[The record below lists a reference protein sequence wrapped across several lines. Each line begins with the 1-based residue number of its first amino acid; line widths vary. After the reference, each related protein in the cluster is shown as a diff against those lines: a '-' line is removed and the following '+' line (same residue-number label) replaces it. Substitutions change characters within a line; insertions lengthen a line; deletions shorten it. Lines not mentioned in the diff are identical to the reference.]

1 MRGILQGPLK
11 VSAHIGIALSFV
23 ATGSVTAY
31 AAQQNKIERIEV
43 AFVLDTTGSMEGLI
57 DGAKRKIWTIANT
70 IVDIQPDADIRMA
83 LIGYRDRGDDYV
95 IKSFDMSKDLQAL
108 YGNLTRFEADGG
120 GDEPEAVN
128 EALDTAV
135 SKLTW
140 SDKQGT
146 RKIVFLVG
154 DAPPHMDYKGER
166 KYPEIIAD
174 ARKENIL
181 INTVQAGNSAETKNF
196 WKDIAER
203 GAGRYLAI
211 AQDGGPVEEIATPYD
226 QQILQNQQQIDKTIM
241 PYGTRAQQDE
251 LSEKM
256 SVKMAAP
263 AAVQVENSKFYSK
276 RSSAKEVIT
285 GGGDL
290 IDDVRNKKLQ
300 LNSVKESELPVDF
313 KGKSEK
319 ERAEIVEKKL
329 SERSR
334 LEEQMTGLVKQRDD
348 YLMKAAAEGN
358 KQQDTSFDKVVSET
372 LKQQLQ

>member
-1 MRGILQGPLK
+1 MRSILK
-11 VSAHIGIALSFV
+11 VSANIGMALSFA
-23 ATGSVTAY
+23 ATGIIPAF

-95 IKSFDMSKDLQAL
+95 IKSYDMSKDLQAL

-120 GDEPEAVN
+120 GDDPESVN
-128 EALDTAV
+128 EALDAAV

-166 KYPEIIAD
+166 KYPEIITD
-174 ARKENIL
+174 ARKDNI
-181 INTVQAGNSAETKNF
+181 IVNTVQAGQDAETTNF

-203 GAGRYLAI
+203 GAGRYMAI
-211 AQDGGPVEEIATPYD
+211 AQDGGPIEEVTTPYD
-226 QQILQNQQQIDKTIM
+226 QQIMQNQQQIDKTIM
-241 PYGTRAQQDE
+241 PYGTRAQQAE
-251 LSEKM
+251 LTDKM

-290 IDDVRNKKLQ
+290 IDDVRNKKLEIA
-300 LNSVKESELPVDF
+300 KIKDSELPADL

-319 ERAEIVEKKL
+319 ERTETVEKKL
-329 SERSR
+329 LERAK
-334 LEEQMTGLVKQRDD
+334 LEEQMAGLVKQRDE
-348 YLMKAAAEGN
+348 YLAKAAAEGSKN
-358 KQQDTSFDKVVSET
+358 VDDSFDKVVSET

>member
-128 EALDTAV
+128 EALNTAV

-211 AQDGGPVEEIATPYD
+211 AQDGGPVEEITTPYD

-334 LEEQMTGLVKQRDD
+334 LEEQMAGFVKQRDD

-358 KQQDTSFDKVVSET
+358 KQLDTSFDKVVSET